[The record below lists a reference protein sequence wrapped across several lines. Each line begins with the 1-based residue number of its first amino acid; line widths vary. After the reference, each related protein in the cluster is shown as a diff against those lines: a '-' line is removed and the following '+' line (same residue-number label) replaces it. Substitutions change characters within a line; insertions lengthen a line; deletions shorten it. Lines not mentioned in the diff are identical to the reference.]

1 MKSIVRNYTYCVI
14 EDVED
19 VIIGILNRMKKYKN
33 WKSIGESREIKS
45 ALNLVKEH
53 HPDLIF
59 MDWSLKG
66 GSTYEI
72 LEYIKKNKYYA
83 PYIIFFTA
91 FQKDEPTIP
100 EIVHN
105 KYKVDKYL
113 LKPIWRKFSGNL
125 EQYLKEAS
133 SKSSCNT
140 YLEITDVNKN
150 IYKINTS
157 HITSVSLY
165 DQKKRTKTIRLLS
178 GEEIIVKNT
187 FQEIEEILIKRN
199 IDFIYTHKRYSIV
212 IKNNIEKFEEGYVF
226 FYENK
231 SPKVEVCKENI
242 KNVTNWLIN
251 T

>member
-1 MKSIVRNYTYCVI
+1 MKSVVKNYTYCVI

-19 VIIGILNRMKKYKN
+19 VIIGILNRMKKYTN

-45 ALNLVKEH
+45 ALNLVQTN

-72 LEYIKKNKYYA
+72 LEYIKNEKYYT

-105 KYKVDKYL
+105 KYNVDKYL
-113 LKPIWRKFSGNL
+113 LKPIWKKLSENL
-125 EQYLKEAS
+125 KQYLKEAI
-133 SKSSCNT
+133 SKSMTNT
-140 YLEITDVNKN
+140 YLEIIDINKN
-150 IYKINTS
+150 IYKINAS
-157 HITSVSLY
+157 HITSISLY

-178 GEEIIVKNT
+178 GKEIIVKST
-187 FQEIEEILIKRN
+187 FQEIEKILKEKKV
-199 IDFIYTHKRYSIV
+199 DFIYTHKRYSIV
-212 IKNNIEKFEEGYVF
+212 TKNNIEKFEEGFLF

-242 KNVTNWLIN
+242 KNVMDWLSE
-251 T
+251 